1 MAAQKDTFLYGGA
14 AIPSGE
20 SKYSILRWGFGG
32 LNRTDLIDTGQITDC
47 SGVSIDPPYV
57 MPAVKP
63 KLFLNYSDPQAIFG
77 FGENLLVIYNDSSST
92 KIDYVTP
99 EKIAYTGTLSEKMRV
114 FDYRSAVQFNVATD
128 TENIVEA
135 TFERKILIFP
145 DAYSMDF
152 EITGSFTPA
161 SLGSAYPELKYAS
174 VYGSRV
180 FGVDDNLVY
189 ASSYND
195 YADWDLDTA
204 DETSD
209 ANAWVSMSQSN
220 VKADGTFTAIAT
232 YDNHVVL
239 FKSDFMQLVYNNKNP
254 FRIVDIG
261 TYGCD
266 NPYAVTEAGG
276 VLYFASADTVYAYG
290 GGTPKSVSDDL
301 ELDDLRGAVLG
312 AWGDTLYMYAAGS
325 LYTYKN
331 GVWSDLGYPGA
342 DIIQFAAVD
351 YGLAALFGNG
361 DISFVAWSETAAE
374 SASGNGDWTP
384 EYTDDWWF
392 ETDLMAAGKLDI
404 RRVKKLSILCE
415 ADEGAEMT
423 VYLLRN
429 GGKFDESSAV
439 SVGIFKGNGGFGIM
453 RVLTRQFSGYMHK
466 LRIVGRGRIKI
477 YAVELKISW
486 GGDVYVDG

>member
-1 MAAQKDTFLYGGA
+1 MADDTFLYGGA

-20 SKYSILRWGFGG
+20 SKYSILRWGFSG

-47 SGVSIDPPYV
+47 AGISIDPPYII
-57 MPAVKP
+57 PSVKP

-77 FGENLLVIYNDSSST
+77 FGENLLVIYNNSSST

-99 EKIAYTGTLSEKMRV
+99 KKTKYTGTLSSGNRNI
-114 FDYRSAVQFNVATD
+114 DYRSAVQFNVATN

-135 TFERKILIFP
+135 TFKRKILIFP
-145 DAYSMDF
+145 DAYSIDF
-152 EITGSFTPA
+152 DISSSFIP
-161 SLGSAYPELKYAS
+161 SYLGATYPDLKYAS
-174 VYGSRV
+174 VYCSRV

-204 DETSD
+204 DETND

-220 VKADGTFTAIAT
+220 VKADGTFTAITT

-239 FKSDFMQLVYNNKNP
+239 FKPDFMQLVYNNKNP
-254 FRIVDIG
+254 FRIVDVG
-261 TYGCD
+261 SYGCD
-266 NPYAVTEAGG
+266 NQYAVAEAGG
-276 VLYFASADTVYAYG
+276 ILYFVAPNAVYAYG
-290 GGTPKSVSDDL
+290 GGTPKSIGDDL
-301 ELDDLRGAVLG
+301 DVDDFRGAVLG

-325 LYTYKN
+325 LYSYKN

-342 DIIQFAAVD
+342 DILQFATLD

-361 DISFVAWSETAAE
+361 DISFIEWSETAAN
-374 SASGNGDWTP
+374 AVGNGDWTP
-384 EYTDDWWF
+384 EYADDWWF

-415 ADEGAEMT
+415 ADKGAEMT
-423 VYLLRN
+423 VYILRD
-429 GGKFDESSAV
+429 GDKFDKSSAV
-439 SVGIFKGNGGFGIM
+439 SVGTFQGKGGFGIM

-466 LRIVGRGRIKI
+466 IRIAGHGRIKI
-477 YAVELKISW
+477 YAIELKISW